1 MSTRRFSRYRQPEQW
16 AAKTRLHAT
25 ERKHRRPRD
34 ACFLPIHRQAR
45 PTTKGLGASASMA
58 KVSASMEQEPQAK
71 ELASMAQEPHDQHH
85 TESSEHSDCVSVG
98 EVRDIPRL
106 AARLSELLARPCV
119 LRRLQASSRT
129 HTDRQTDQET
139 LPPARILTSGSTSL
153 VLAPRRVRVARR
165 QQQNAKTTHHQKL
178 ASTSAP
184 EGSAW
189 PGTVGELAPCRRGR
203 TRAHNCAGPEQSHA
217 RRHTAKK
224 RERRTTRSWL
234 ASTSTPES
242 PGTVAEV
249 AWPRACSRSARRHS
263 ASLGVSGTANTECF
277 QPCDTQSTDPQTTAF
292 FCVDDD

>member
-1 MSTRRFSRYRQPEQW
+1 MSLVNVNKAFFQIPSAR
-16 AAKTRLHAT
+16 AVG
-25 ERKHRRPRD
+25 RKD
-34 ACFLPIHRQAR
+34 QA
-45 PTTKGLGASASMA
+45 PCDL
-58 KVSASMEQEPQAK
+58 
-71 ELASMAQEPHDQHH
+71 HH
-85 TESSEHSDCVSVG
+85 TESSEHSGRASVG
-98 EVRDIPRL
+98 EVRDKPRL
-106 AARLSELLARPCV
+106 AARLFELLARSCV
-119 LRRLQASSRT
+119 LRRLPASSRT

-139 LPPARILTSGSTSL
+139 LPPARILTSL

-263 ASLGVSGTANTECF
+263 ASLGVSGTAGRHSECF
-277 QPCDTQSTDPQTTAF
+277 QPCDTIHG
-292 FCVDDD
+292 